1 VNSQVELVDVFPTV
15 MSAVGAEAPANLV
28 GRNLG
33 VQAAESRTA
42 YSELASMIALRT
54 PQWKWIYDE
63 QGDSGKLFNLAQD
76 PGEANDLAEREP
88 ALRDLLSARVLDFA
102 VTHLKDD
109 SLGAYAVEADEKM
122 LENLKA
128 LGYVK

>member
-1 VNSQVELVDVFPTV
+1 VELVDVFPTV

-102 VTHLKDD
+102 ATHLKDD